1 MRSEILKFYTMKN
14 GSSVRKFGINLSVP
28 SLNVRSMN
36 FYLYCLTLED
46 GRDRQ
51 SRNVG
56 MEEAFYVE

>member
-14 GSSVRKFGINLSVP
+14 GSSVRKIGINLSVP
-28 SLNVRSMN
+28 YSNVRSMN
-36 FYLYCLTLED
+36 FYLHCLTLED